1 MRNLL
6 NCFTAFKAVFSSEAT
21 NCVRCM
27 YILLVDLIR
36 YKDTDYFWNKEA
48 GEEREQLPSTQHEE
62 NKKTIGLQ

>member
-1 MRNLL
+1 
-6 NCFTAFKAVFSSEAT
+6 
-21 NCVRCM
+21 M

-62 NKKTIGLQ
+62 NKKTIGLQWWVISIYQYELGKLKTWLNEK